1 MTDQNASNADEVP
14 SGKRGPTFLT
24 KLTKE
29 RAKGVPP
36 QTVTFNEAGQITGP
50 PRFQTYL
57 GCQARTHIPITI
69 EDWGKVDK
77 KVKEDIWEEANV
89 SEFLV
94 LI

>member
-1 MTDQNASNADEVP
+1 MTDQNASNSDEVP

-24 KLTKE
+24 KLTKD

-36 QTVTFNEAGQITGP
+36 LTVTFNQAGQITGP
-50 PRFQTYL
+50 PKFQTYL
-57 GCQARTHIPITI
+57 GCQARANIPITI
-69 EDWGKVDK
+69 EEWDKVSK
-77 KVKEDIWEEANV
+77 NVKQTLWEEAYV